1 MNLKVLQWLL
11 AHRDLLTKVLEVVK
25 AYNKDLPAL
34 AKWEIVDK
42 VARLILPVLSDA
54 DIRAMQAYDFDE
66 DTEVGAFAL
75 GAEYSAL
82 GLDWNFVLTNLIP
95 ILRLVL
101 AALETFA
108 PSDE

>member
-1 MNLKVLQWLL
+1 MNLKMLQWLL

-25 AYNKDLPAL
+25 AYNKDLPVV

-42 VARLILPVLSDA
+42 VARLIIPVLSEA
-54 DIRAMQAYDFDE
+54 DLRAMQAFDWDE

-82 GLDWNFVLTNLIP
+82 GMDWNFVLTNLIP
-95 ILRLVL
+95 ILRLII
-101 AALETFA
+101 AMLETLA
-108 PSDE
+108 PDE

>member
-1 MNLKVLQWLL
+1 MNLKMLQWLL

-25 AYNKDLPAL
+25 AYSKDLPVV

-42 VARLILPVLSDA
+42 VARLIIPVLSEA
-54 DIRAMQAYDFDE
+54 DLRAMQSFDWDE

-82 GLDWNFVLTNLIP
+82 GMDWNFVLTNLIP
-95 ILRLVL
+95 ILRLII
-101 AALETFA
+101 AMLETLA
-108 PSDE
+108 PDE